1 MLQSL
6 IYRIVLIT
14 SAWFIIQDTKGYIPN
29 HYLYLAT
36 FLYFIIYSFLKSKG
50 KSLLR
55 LCIDFIFINII
66 IWGRDID
73 TSPIYIYILLPI
85 INAINY
91 SGKKSHSITVVV
103 LILGTILLQ
112 LKHWENHMIFPLFG
126 LWLIYISSFLK
137 RREWNT
143 INEISQHI
151 DGYFIN
157 QKEIMKPHL
166 IYEHIITEL
175 NKYFFSDSSKG
186 IMRIRAYTIRGQ
198 YLWLIRASTFLWERK
213 IALKP
218 EEIELIKAKRISIF
232 RREDIVEVYTYI
244 KQGELEYVFICDVN
258 NTFIA
263 AHLLSRFS
271 YVLIKTFS
279 KVSLLHNYEYRIT
292 SMRNEKFDEIKDNVL
307 YVNKA
312 VNVMHF
318 IRNKMTPLTNLV
330 AFHKEKENMNEQT
343 RNKMLEY
350 LSKLTKQADND
361 LKDVLQTADYLLD
374 KSSNPFI
381 EPEFKDV
388 HITKLYII
396 VSEIVER
403 LLEGTVEATY
413 SLREKINTNS
423 YVKINI
429 IEVKI
434 IFTDWINNMRKY
446 MKRKYSISLSISN
459 SQLIVCFENDY
470 ECNDNFMQQL
480 VKDLNSTSKNAVL
493 AGKDYGH
500 GISIIKSIANEQNI
514 SLEAKLSN
522 GKITLKLFFDIYGK
536 EENPHF

>member
-6 IYRIVLIT
+6 IYRIVLIA

-29 HYLYLAT
+29 HYLYLVT
-36 FLYFIIYSFLKSKG
+36 VLYFIIYSFLKSKE

-55 LCIDFIFINII
+55 LGIDFIFINII
-66 IWGRDID
+66 IWGRDIGA
-73 TSPIYIYILLPI
+73 SPIYIFILLPI

-91 SGKKSHSITVVV
+91 SGKKNHSVTVVF
-103 LILGTILLQ
+103 LILGTILLH
-112 LKHWENHMIFPLFG
+112 LKRWENQLVFPLFG

-157 QKEIMKPHL
+157 QKEITKPHL
-166 IYEHIITEL
+166 IYEHIIAEL

-186 IMRIRAYTIRGQ
+186 IMRIRAYTIRGRD
-198 YLWLIRASTFLWERK
+198 LWLIRTSSFLWDRK
-213 IALKP
+213 IVLEPGK
-218 EEIELIKAKRISIF
+218 IDLIKTKQISIF

-258 NTFIA
+258 NAFIA
-263 AHLLSRFS
+263 AHFPSRFS

-318 IRNKMTPLTNLV
+318 IRNKMTPLTNLI
-330 AFHKEKENMNEQT
+330 AFHKEQKYMNEKT

-381 EPEFKDV
+381 EPESKDV
-388 HITKLYII
+388 HIRKLYII

-403 LLEGTVEATY
+403 LLEGTVEATD
-413 SLREKINTNS
+413 SLREKIDTNS

-446 MKRKYSISLSISN
+446 MKREYSISLSILGG
-459 SQLIVCFENDY
+459 QLVVCFENDY
-470 ECNDNFMQQL
+470 ECNENFMQQL

-500 GISIIKSIANEQNI
+500 GISIMKSIANEQNI
-514 SLEAKLSN
+514 SLEAKLSS
-522 GKITLKLFFDIYGK
+522 GKITLKLFFDVYGK